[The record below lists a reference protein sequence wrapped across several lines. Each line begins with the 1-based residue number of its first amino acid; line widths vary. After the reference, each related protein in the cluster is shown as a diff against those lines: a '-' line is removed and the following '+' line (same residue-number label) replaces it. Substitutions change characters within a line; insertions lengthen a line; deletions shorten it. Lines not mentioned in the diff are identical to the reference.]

1 MLLTVIK
8 NLIQGQKKAK
18 GSQFSHLH
26 YCNVCRGAH
35 FSICKTKVLLRNQ
48 AIQSRDTYIE
58 RWFNSLISNFNFG
71 LGLFRHCKG
80 KNNVN
85 DVNRYTYY
93 QYN

>member
-48 AIQSRDTYIE
+48 TIQSRDTYIE
-58 RWFNSLISNFNFG
+58 RWFNSL
-71 LGLFRHCKG
+71 
-80 KNNVN
+80 
-85 DVNRYTYY
+85 TYY
-93 QYN
+93 QY